1 MFISIIIDIFMFWN
15 FVKTKSGLNLI
26 ENLVNT
32 FLFYAVTFIFMVN
45 LISVSI
51 DVVLTFKE
59 QTFTKS
65 DVKIW
70 TVICLLF
77 LNSYEKQGVLEVKKE
92 K

>member
-1 MFISIIIDIFMFWN
+1 MFVSIIMFWN
-15 FVKTKSGLNLI
+15 FVKIKSGLNLM

-32 FLFYAVTFIFMVN
+32 FLFYAVTITFIFMVN
-45 LISVSI
+45 INSVSI
-51 DVVLTFKE
+51 DVVLTFTE

-70 TVICLLF
+70 TVICFLF
-77 LNSYEKQGVLEVKKE
+77 LNSYEKQGVLEVKKG